1 MTMSNPTNLQVW
13 QYGEVLE
20 HYPCDV
26 DANGECETN
35 GSVEHL
41 MELDGKK
48 YSVITDWENNPRW
61 PEKDA
66 VETHD
71 GD

>member
-1 MTMSNPTNLQVW
+1 MSNKTNLQVW

-35 GSVEHL
+35 GSIEHVV
-41 MELDGKK
+41 ELDGKK
-48 YSVITDWENNPRW
+48 YSVITDWENNLRW
-61 PEKDA
+61 PEKEA
-66 VETHD
+66 VEVPD
-71 GD
+71 GY